1 MEEEKM
7 NQLQKQ
13 NQLLKAI
20 LIIFLVIITFIG
32 GFFFSQFYGENLI
45 TQDTEKSPQPAE
57 QSAGPGMA
65 SPVPQQSKQPQASLM
80 QLSPSPEVDDEQ
92 LLKQAF
98 GDKYDRPAS
107 DANVSISEKDGN
119 YVKGGVGF
127 EGEMGGGWFLAY
139 FENGE
144 YTIVADGNGTV
155 PCTPVERYNFPTDMV
170 PECYRESDGT
180 LVER

>member
-1 MEEEKM
+1 MEEQKM

-32 GFFFSQFYGENLI
+32 GFFFSQFYGDKLI
-45 TQDTEKSPQPAE
+45 TQDTKESPQPAE
-57 QSAGPGMA
+57 PGMA
-65 SPVPQQSKQPQASLM
+65 SPVPQPSKAPQSSPVQP
-80 QLSPSPEVDDEQ
+80 SPSPEIDDEQ

-98 GDKYDRPAS
+98 GEKYDRPAS

-139 FENGE
+139 YEEGE

-155 PCTPVERYNFPTDMV
+155 PCTPVERYAFPTDMV

-180 LVER
+180 LVDR